1 MFFRNDD
8 LTEIL
13 ARSEDLLEQLAGKKI
28 LMSGSQGFLGRY
40 FTRLFELYNETAK
53 AKIKFIG
60 LDNFVTSDAF
70 RKQDKT
76 DGDFVFLNRDL
87 TTNEALDG
95 ISTDIDYIIHA
106 AGIASPYYYRAKP
119 LRP

>member
-1 MFFRNDD
+1 
-8 LTEIL
+8 
-13 ARSEDLLEQLAGKKI
+13 
-28 LMSGSQGFLGRY
+28 MSGSQGFLGRY
-40 FTRLFELYNETAK
+40 FTRFFELYNETAK

-87 TTNEALDG
+87 TTNEAWM
-95 ISTDIDYIIHA
+95 A
-106 AGIASPYYYRAKP
+106 
-119 LRP
+119 